1 MDYFATKYETQIY
14 PNRAYKWK
22 LCTPILRLLMDTGGL
37 SRALEQLLITYFK
50 ILCDGKTFF
59 QKLESYDYDNI
70 YTIVKEDLQ
79 RMYNIYDDVKR
90 NPYLYTKKL
99 LYYYVKGIPVTD
111 TLCLDEN
118 NTDLTMKNLQQNGH
132 TVLFLC
138 SSIKMGIT
146 DIVLEQLYSGTY
158 GINDY
163 LQLIHIN
170 LKKLSICKSNE
181 QFLATKRLISKSDNK
196 PIDLKSENGIVLN
209 DVSAN
214 SREITE
220 KAVNNEDIKNLNVLN
235 SNVKNMYEGYELI
248 TVVFT
253 TQPYDRLKEKTG
265 VLIISKDNFDKH
277 FGLIFSLRAIF
288 SITKVINPNF
298 WNICRLKN
306 TLEDIDK
313 ASIDDIISK
322 RPYNEDQYYEANPRA
337 KR

>member
-1 MDYFATKYETQIY
+1 
-14 PNRAYKWK
+14 
-22 LCTPILRLLMDTGGL
+22 MDTGGL

-138 SSIKMGIT
+138 T
-146 DIVLEQLYSGTY
+146 
-158 GINDY
+158 
-163 LQLIHIN
+163 
-170 LKKLSICKSNE
+170 
-181 QFLATKRLISKSDNK
+181 TKRLISKSDNK